1 MTLEENITAALES
14 GRQKA
19 DEILALRA
27 VAQSRRA
34 DALQKN
40 HKKMALRVQLAAP
53 GGPQTSAEFQTAG
66 FLAAAG
72 DSWFDYPF
80 HDVLKL
86 LEDHHGYNVESTAHK
101 GDPIEKIAYAGGQ
114 LEAVDRFLTVTLAPG
129 RTFPAES
136 ETEPESFDW
145 ASCARRGL
153 AVSTEISTSPNNS
166 FAVFGCIGGFPLV
179 R

>member
-40 HKKMALRVQLAAP
+40 QKKMALRVQLAAP
-53 GGPQTSAEFQTAG
+53 GGPQSSAEFQTAG

-80 HDVLKL
+80 HDVLKD
-86 LEDHHGYNVESTAHK
+86 LEDNYGYNVESTAHA
-101 GDPIEKIAYAGGQ
+101 GDPIEKMAYHLGQ
-114 LEAVDRFLTVTLAPG
+114 LDDFPRQLDKIKDLGAVPRAALL
-129 RTFPAES
+129 S
-136 ETEPESFDW
+136 
-145 ASCARRGL
+145 
-153 AVSTEISTSPNNS
+153 
-166 FAVFGCIGGFPLV
+166 
-179 R
+179 